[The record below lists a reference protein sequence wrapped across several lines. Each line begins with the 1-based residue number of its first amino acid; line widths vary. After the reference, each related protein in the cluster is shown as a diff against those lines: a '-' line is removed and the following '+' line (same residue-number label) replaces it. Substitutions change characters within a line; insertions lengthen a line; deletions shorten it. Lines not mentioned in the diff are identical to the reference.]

1 MNTFVRGLL
10 QLIPRNLVKPVVSCI
25 RVINSCR
32 IHERLN
38 GSEALVIHISSQGG
52 SISPEGVA
60 NEDASAFPHPGG
72 ALHTSYMQSPDPLT
86 FHDGGRRGGL
96 GDARGRKTLS

>member
-60 NEDASAFPHPGG
+60 NEDASASRIQG
-72 ALHTSYMQSPDPLT
+72 ARYTLRICNHLT
-86 FHDGGRRGGL
+86 H
-96 GDARGRKTLS
+96 